1 MNVVYPYGSQTIT
14 VAASDL
20 VSVQSDDRV
29 KISQIVAYP
38 NFPDSIEL
46 VAEIQSGTYT
56 TSAFSAATDVIIEAG
71 AAIVHFDYGAAAS
84 AANPTVYQATPIALD
99 ATGALTAAMIMS
111 GIVTSTTAA
120 AVDGTLPTG
129 TVMDAATS
137 MAVGDAVDW
146 SVINTGANA
155 FTLVADTDHTVVGN
169 VVVPAGGS
177 ALFRTVKTA
186 AGVFVTYS
194 LTNP

>member
-1 MNVVYPYGSQTIT
+1 MNIVYPHGSVTIT
-14 VAASDL
+14 VPASAM
-20 VSVQSDDRV
+20 VAVQSDDRA
-29 KISQIVAYP
+29 KISEILGYP
-38 NFPDSIEL
+38 NYPDSVNLI
-46 VAEIQSGTYT
+46 VEILSGNYT
-56 TSAFSAATDVIIEAG
+56 TSAFTDETQVIIEAG
-71 AAIVHFDYGAAAS
+71 AAPVYYDYGAAAAVKPPS
-84 AANPTVYQATPIALD
+84 VQSTPIALD
-99 ATGALTAAMIMS
+99 ATGALTAAMILG

-137 MAVGDAVDW
+137 MAVNDAVDW

-169 VVVPAGGS
+169 VIVPAGGS

-186 AGVFVTYS
+186 TGVFVTYS

>member
-1 MNVVYPYGSQTIT
+1 MNVVYPYGSETIT

-38 NFPDSIEL
+38 NYPDSIEL

-56 TSAFSAATDVIIEAG
+56 TAAFTDATDVIIEAG
-71 AAIVHFDYGAAAS
+71 AAIVHFDYGAAA
-84 AANPTVYQATPIALD
+84 AVKPTIYQGDPIALD

-120 AVDGTLPTG
+120 AVAGTVPTG

-137 MAVGDAVDW
+137 LAVGDAVDW
-146 SVINTGANA
+146 AVINTGANTFTVTA
-155 FTLVADTDHTVVGN
+155 AADHTLVGTMVVA
-169 VVVPAGGS
+169 AGAAG
-177 ALFRTVKTA
+177 LFRTVKTA
-186 AGVFVTYS
+186 AGTFITYS
-194 LTNP
+194 LSNT